1 MNIVIFEYGMG
12 NVGSIKNMF
21 KKLGRTAMIS
31 DDAEEVARATH
42 LVLPGVG
49 AFDNGITKLRKAPAF
64 ETLERKVREDKIP
77 LMGICLGMQLLTNS
91 SEEGK
96 LPGLGWIDAET
107 RRFQL
112 DSENPDHAGLKIPHM
127 GWNEV
132 TPKEGEFLYK
142 GYEEIPRYYFVHAY
156 HVCCRHE
163 ENSTGRTVHGYEYTS
178 SIRKRN
184 VMGVQF
190 HPEKS
195 HRFGLKLLENFAS
208 MDPDSL

>member
-21 KKLGRTAMIS
+21 KKLGRPATIS
-31 DDAEEVARATH
+31 AEPEVVANATH
-42 LVLPGVG
+42 LLLPGVG
-49 AFDNGITKLRKAPAF
+49 AFDHGMTKLRQAPAF
-64 ETLERKVREDKIP
+64 EILERKVLEEKTPVI
-77 LMGICLGMQLLTNS
+77 GICLGMQLLTNS
-91 SEEGK
+91 SEEGN

-112 DSENPDHAGLKIPHM
+112 NSEIPEHAGLKIPHM

-132 TPKEGEFLYK
+132 NPKEGEFLYE
-142 GYEEIPRYYFVHAY
+142 GYEETPRYYFVHAY

-163 ENSTGRTVHGYEYTS
+163 ENSIGRTIHGYEYTS
-178 SIRKRN
+178 SIRKGN

-208 MDPDSL
+208 T